1 MIEKTE
7 KKIDDLSGMEA
18 AAAKDYI
25 LQFVST
31 LKLTEKEIAVL
42 VEELGK
48 WRGRVDLAR
57 GKSAED
63 LAAEA
68 EKEVQR
74 ITEKKTVLEDEAAV
88 LKAQIENMRQ
98 QLPGLAARQ
107 RSIDPDLL
115 EQELLIAMGRMPGTE
130 NEAAADRAFEA
141 LEKEQAADDALEAL
155 KTKMGKN
162 GEEKTHE

>member
-1 MIEKTE
+1 MMENEIEKTE
-7 KKIDDLSGMEA
+7 KEIDDLSGMEA

-31 LKLTEKEIAVL
+31 LKLTEKEIAAL
-42 VEELGK
+42 AEDQYK

-57 GKSAED
+57 GKGVED

-74 ITEKKTVLEDEAAV
+74 IAEKQATLENEAAV
-88 LKAQIENMRQ
+88 LKAQIENMRR

-130 NEAAADRAFEA
+130 KEAATDRAFET

-155 KTKMGKN
+155 KTKMGK
-162 GEEKTHE
+162 KHE